1 MKAVFIY
8 LTTNP
13 QGDEHLGTASIASYL
28 EHHNI
33 AVELKIIV
41 YDPQNFCIENI
52 IDEIPSSDII
62 GFPIYNTNALVIYD
76 VAHKLKERFP
86 KILISV
92 GGPLATDAADEILRD
107 CTYIDLV
114 VLGDGEEPYL
124 QLIESIESKMNI
136 EDIPYILTQ
145 KDKNHEI
152 KKPHVVEL
160 EKLPWVSRQYLEQMI
175 KRGFGTARLT
185 AARGCCANCS
195 FCSHNSYTKSAN
207 KHWRGR
213 NIYDVFNEVI
223 YLYKTYGIQSF
234 TFNDGSFEDPG
245 RLGKDRIREFC
256 KLVISSGHRF
266 HFWAFLRAETFSEKD
281 VPLIKLMREAG
292 FTEVF
297 IGVES
302 QNEADLKIYNKR
314 ATPQNNIESLKLFKK
329 CGINV
334 LFGFIMFNPVST
346 LDSLK
351 ENYIFL
357 REENNW
363 RPHAFVGKVAIYYK
377 TDLHYI
383 CMKLNVL
390 KDDFSYLNPFAYRFI
405 DKNVAQIWD
414 FIEDNLLKSIIFE
427 KYDFD
432 LFYFNNYMNNLLALF
447 PNETLKYTHQFQNIL
462 TKVST
467 LLSAYFYNLFY
478 IQDFQKAIQD
488 ISNLEKNMAK
498 YILELNSLKIKMILH
513 EPFRSYIRQLNLKSK
528 EK

>member
-1 MKAVFIY
+1 MKVVFIY

-41 YDPQNFCIENI
+41 YDSHNYCIDNI
-52 IDEIPSSDII
+52 LDEIPPSDII

-76 VAHKLKERFP
+76 IAHKLKERSP
-86 KILISV
+86 ETLISV
-92 GGPLATDAADEILRD
+92 GGPLATDAADEILKD
-107 CTYIDLV
+107 CGYIDLV
-114 VLGDGEEPYL
+114 ILGDGEETYL
-124 QLIESIESKMNI
+124 QLIEAIENKSNI
-136 EDIPYILTQ
+136 EDIQYVLTR
-145 KDKNHEI
+145 KDKNREI
-152 KKPHVVEL
+152 KKPHVVEI

-185 AARGCCANCS
+185 ASRGCCANCS

-213 NIYDVFNEVI
+213 KISDVFNEVI
-223 YLYKTYGIQSF
+223 HLYRTYGIQSF

-245 RLGKDRIREFC
+245 RLGKERIKEFC
-256 KLVISSGHRF
+256 EFVISSGHRF
-266 HFWAFLRAETFSEKD
+266 HFWAFFRAETFSEKD
-281 VPLIKLMREAG
+281 VSLIELMKKAG

-302 QNEADLKIYNKR
+302 QNEVDLQFYNKR
-314 ATPQNNIESLKLFKK
+314 ATSKNNIDSLKLFQK

-334 LFGFIMFNPVST
+334 LFGFIMFNPIST
-346 LDSLK
+346 LNSLK

-357 REENNW
+357 SETNNW
-363 RPHAFVGKVAIYYK
+363 RPHAFVGRVAIYYK
-377 TDLHYI
+377 TDLQYR
-383 CMKLNVL
+383 CMQLNVL
-390 KDDFSYLNPFAYRFI
+390 NDDFSYLTPFAYRFV
-405 DKNVAQIWD
+405 DANTGRIWK
-414 FIEDNLLKSIIFE
+414 FIEDNLLKSIVFE

-447 PNETLKYTHQFQNIL
+447 PNETLKYADQLQSVL
-462 TKVST
+462 MKVST
-467 LLSAYFYNLFY
+467 LLSAYFYNLYY
-478 IQDFQKAIQD
+478 IQDFQKAIEG
-488 ISNLEKNMAK
+488 ISDLEESMAK
-498 YILELNSLKIKMILH
+498 YILEMNSLKIKMILH
-513 EPFRSYIRQLNLKSK
+513 EPFRSYIRQLSLKSK